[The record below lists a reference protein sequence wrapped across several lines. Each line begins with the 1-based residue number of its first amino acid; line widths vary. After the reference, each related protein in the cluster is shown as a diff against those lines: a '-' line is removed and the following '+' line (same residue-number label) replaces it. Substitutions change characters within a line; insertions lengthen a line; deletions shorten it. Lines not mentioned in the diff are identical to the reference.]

1 MRRALSGGTI
11 AGIVFFFRVGSY
23 VFLVHLSKGKGKKS
37 GLSQDEF

>member
-11 AGIVFFFRVGSY
+11 GGIVFFLRVGSY
-23 VFLVHLSKGKGKKS
+23 VFLVNLSKGKAKKS